1 MKAFVF
7 NRTVDWYFNSYMYNA
22 SVIDDCLILRNR
34 GVFFSTLLDSSELGT
49 LWNNLSVISKVPENS
64 KLVFRVF
71 ASDSEEI
78 SVQEGREEAKCVN
91 VEEFIRGKST
101 IALKLSVFHSSLKFE
116 NPHNVPLFSLK
127 GRYFLF
133 CIESVNYSDEPIEI
147 SEVKINFPV
156 ISFIDYLPE
165 VYQSV
170 SRDSFMSRFISIFQS
185 MYIDVEEV
193 IDNIPENFDPLFADK
208 KFIFWICSLFGIDAS
223 IWNKDDIKDIILNMI
238 KIFQSRGT
246 RESVINAV
254 KRYIKCDPIVIEKF
268 RIIKNTYYKLEQ
280 ELVDKLYGDN
290 NYYCTII
297 LREQDVKDTKTY
309 SNLLKIISKSIPVD
323 TICNLIL
330 LTNNIIL
337 GHHCY
342 LGLNSYISNVYVQES
357 KGNTIKIGV

>member
-1 MKAFVF
+1 MV
-7 NRTVDWYFNSYMYNA
+7 
-22 SVIDDCLILRNR
+22 
-34 GVFFSTLLDSSELGT
+34 
-49 LWNNLSVISKVPENS
+49 
-64 KLVFRVF
+64 
-71 ASDSEEI
+71 
-78 SVQEGREEAKCVN
+78 
-91 VEEFIRGKST
+91 
-101 IALKLSVFHSSLKFE
+101 
-116 NPHNVPLFSLK
+116 
-127 GRYFLF
+127 
-133 CIESVNYSDEPIEI
+133 
-147 SEVKINFPV
+147 
-156 ISFIDYLPE
+156 
-165 VYQSV
+165 
-170 SRDSFMSRFISIFQS
+170 
-185 MYIDVEEV
+185 
-193 IDNIPENFDPLFADK
+193 
-208 KFIFWICSLFGIDAS
+208 
-223 IWNKDDIKDIILNMI
+223 

-297 LREQDVKDTKTY
+297 LREKDVKDTKTY

-323 TICNLIL
+323 AICNLIL